1 MDETYLDTEPNG
13 LRWWG
18 LTDKGRFRK
27 NNEDAFLGLM
37 LDGREVFRMGKIGE
51 ATFEQGDFIFAV
63 SDGMGGANAGEF
75 ASRIAVEK
83 ITQLLPSAFR
93 LKATGFR
100 RGGADFL
107 QEVITEIH
115 AEMRWQGQFY
125 EETSGMGATLSMCW
139 FTPEK
144 AYFGHVGDSRIYHLP
159 KDGGYRQITH
169 DHTHVG
175 ALVRAG
181 QLTEIQARTHPS
193 KSLLQM
199 ALGGRVDN
207 VDPHLGQVLYEKGD
221 WFVFCS
227 DGISDGVSSRKIED
241 LIRTPSPIA
250 QKFLPAERLI
260 KEAWDVSRDNM
271 TAVVVEVY

>member
-1 MDETYLDTEPNG
+1 MPETNPTPPIG
-13 LRWWG
+13 VRWWG
-18 LTDKGRFRK
+18 MTDKGRFRQ
-27 NNEDAFLGLM
+27 NNEDAFLGLE
-37 LDGREVFRMGKIGE
+37 LDGREVFRLGKIGE
-51 ATFEQGDFIFAV
+51 AKFETGDFIFAV

-83 ITQLLPSAFR
+83 ITQLLPNAFR
-93 LKATGFR
+93 LRATGFR
-100 RGGADFL
+100 RGGLDYLGEVFDAIH
-107 QEVITEIH
+107 QEMI
-115 AEMRWQGQFY
+115 WQGRAY
-125 EETSGMGATLSMCW
+125 EETQGMGATLSLCW
-139 FTPEK
+139 LTPEK

-181 QLTEIQARTHPS
+181 KLTEIQARTHPS
-193 KSLLQM
+193 KSMLQM
-199 ALGGRVDN
+199 AMGGKADKI
-207 VDPHLGQVLYEKGD
+207 DPQLGQVLFEPGD

-241 LIRTPSPIA
+241 LVRTPSQVAIKY
-250 QKFLPAERLI
+250 QPAERLL

-271 TAVVVEVY
+271 TAVVVEVF

>member
-1 MDETYLDTEPNG
+1 MLDTNPILPNG

-18 LTDKGRFRK
+18 MTDKGRFRQ
-27 NNEDAFLGLM
+27 NNEDAFLGLK
-37 LDGREVFRMGKIGE
+37 LDGPEVFRLGKIGE
-51 ATFEQGDFIFAV
+51 ATFDQGDFIFAV

-83 ITQLLPSAFR
+83 ITQLLPRAFR
-93 LKATGFR
+93 MRASGLR
-100 RGGADFL
+100 RGGVDFL
-107 QEVITEIH
+107 NEVFDQIH
-115 AEMRWQGQFY
+115 REMTWQGRAY
-125 EETSGMGATLSMCW
+125 EETSGMGATLSLCW

-159 KDGGYRQITH
+159 KAGGYQQVTH

-175 ALVRAG
+175 SLVRAG
-181 QLTEIQARTHPS
+181 KLTELQARHHPG

-199 ALGGRVDN
+199 VLGGKVDKI
-207 VDPHLGQVLYEKGD
+207 DPQLGQVLFEPGD

-250 QKFLPAERLI
+250 QQQLPAERLI
-260 KEAWDVSRDNM
+260 REAWDLSRDNM
-271 TAVVVEVY
+271 TAVVAEVF

>member
-1 MDETYLDTEPNG
+1 METVISYNEPTG

-18 LTDKGRFRK
+18 MTDKGRFRK
-27 NNEDAFLGLM
+27 NNEDAFLGLK
-37 LDGREVFRMGKIGE
+37 LDGREVFRLGKIGE
-51 ATFEQGDFIFAV
+51 ARFEAGDFIFAV

-75 ASRIAVEK
+75 ASRIAVDK

-100 RGGADFL
+100 RGGTDFL
-107 QEVITEIH
+107 AEVIEQIH
-115 AEMRWQGQFY
+115 AEMRWQGRAY

-159 KDGGYRQITH
+159 KVGGYQQITY
-169 DHTHVG
+169 DHTPVG

-181 QLTEIQARTHPS
+181 KLTELEARMHPQ
-193 KSLLQM
+193 KSLLHM
-199 ALGGRVDN
+199 ALGGRVDK
-207 VDPHLGQVLYEKGD
+207 VDPHLGQVLYEPGD
-221 WFVFCS
+221 CFVFCS
-227 DGISDGVSSRKIED
+227 DGISDGISSRKIED
-241 LIRTPSPIA
+241 LVRTPSIVA

-260 KEAWDVSRDNM
+260 KEAWDISRDNM
-271 TAVVVEVY
+271 TAIVVEVF